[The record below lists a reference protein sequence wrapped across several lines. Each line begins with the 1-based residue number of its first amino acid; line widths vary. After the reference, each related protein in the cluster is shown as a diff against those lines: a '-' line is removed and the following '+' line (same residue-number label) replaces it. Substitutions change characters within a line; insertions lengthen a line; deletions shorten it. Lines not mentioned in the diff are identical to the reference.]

1 MMKGRNERI
10 KTMQRSDQD
19 RISRSK
25 IRVST
30 RNQASPET
38 RLLKDRIVKHDS
50 IFLLTTKGENVKT
63 SYRGKPSLTLRM
75 GKN

>member
-19 RISRSK
+19 CISRSK

-38 RLLKDRIVKHDS
+38 CLLKDRIVKHDS

-63 SYRGKPSLTLRM
+63 AHRGKPSLTLRM